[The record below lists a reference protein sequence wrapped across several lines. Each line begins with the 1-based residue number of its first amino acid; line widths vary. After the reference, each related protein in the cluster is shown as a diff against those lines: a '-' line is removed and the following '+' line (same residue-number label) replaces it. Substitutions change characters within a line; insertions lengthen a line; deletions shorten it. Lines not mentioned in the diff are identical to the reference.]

1 MRCSIVVLYIAL
13 LAKFPIFFRLIF
25 LSKFAVFNHVRCCL
39 VHFRDAGGVQH
50 TLQQL
55 RVLFHPLSSTPTQPT
70 LARKLLSDVVAG
82 ALPASDGVGTA
93 DVMTAGQYDLQL
105 SGTHTQTQRIP
116 CSKAAP

>member
-1 MRCSIVVLYIAL
+1 MLYSCTVYCIIGYISNFFPADSSLQICSI
-13 LAKFPIFFRLIF
+13 
-25 LSKFAVFNHVRCCL
+25 NHVRCCV